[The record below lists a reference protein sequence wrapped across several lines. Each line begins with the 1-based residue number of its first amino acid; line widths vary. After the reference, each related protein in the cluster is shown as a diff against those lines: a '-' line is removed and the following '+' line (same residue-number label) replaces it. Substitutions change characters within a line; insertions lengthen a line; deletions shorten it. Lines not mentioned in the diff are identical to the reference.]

1 MNNYD
6 VSDFKTPQAYIKYII
21 EHNDKT
27 SLEVIEDLINN
38 SVDKKSKEIFIKIVK
53 NISNKNK

>member
-6 VSDFKTPQAYIKYII
+6 VSDFETPQAYIKYII

-27 SLEVIEDLINN
+27 SLEVIEDLINSSIN
-38 SVDKKSKEIFIKIVK
+38 KKPKEISIKIVK
-53 NISNKNK
+53 NTSDKNK